1 MDILTTEVNKSK
13 EYLTKLPEGGVLATI
28 SKAIPN
34 TWYGPFIGEQI
45 VVVPHDRMS
54 SMFIMYPGNFMI
66 YKFDLVWD
74 KKVRA
79 IESDMPPYHDMVDA
93 YLQNDGFYY
102 RAVLGEY
109 FEDEQ
114 EHLGSIAKYSE
125 GTWKYILTDANTY
138 REAVEILKDPDG
150 VKDSRRRMLT
160 QIYFISGIM
169 LAVVLVLIAYYIM
182 YV

>member
-1 MDILTTEVNKSK
+1 MDILTTEVNKSQ
-13 EYLTKLPEGGVLATI
+13 EYLMKLPEGGVLATI

-74 KKVRA
+74 KKVRMPVM
-79 IESDMPPYHDMVDA
+79 DMPPYHEMVDA
-93 YLQNDGFYY
+93 YLQNDGYYY
-102 RAVLGEY
+102 RAVIGEY

-114 EHLGSIAKYSE
+114 EHL
-125 GTWKYILTDANTY
+125 AN
-138 REAVEILKDPDG
+138 R
-150 VKDSRRRMLT
+150 VK
-160 QIYFISGIM
+160 
-169 LAVVLVLIAYYIM
+169 
-182 YV
+182 